1 MNNDIQLIL
10 KKYNKLLSNIDYKI
24 NSITNQIALNHQLIN
39 NLENSTP
46 SKSKS
51 KKWIIYACLTFL
63 FIISGIF
70 IIFNP
75 IMISSLTIFQNFLL
89 SSIVNGVFLFA
100 SGNMFYKTFKNYS
113 HKMDFTIIETL
124 KVNNS
129 KLLNEKEKLVLNR
142 QEIIEM
148 KKNIDELKEY
158 YLKEYKNT
166 YHVEYNDLT
175 NQYIKKRKF

>member
-1 MNNDIQLIL
+1 MNNDIQLVL

-158 YLKEYKNT
+158 YLKEYKST

-175 NQYIKKRKF
+175 NHYIKKRKF

>member
-1 MNNDIQLIL
+1 
-10 KKYNKLLSNIDYKI
+10 
-24 NSITNQIALNHQLIN
+24 
-39 NLENSTP
+39 
-46 SKSKS
+46 
-51 KKWIIYACLTFL
+51 
-63 FIISGIF
+63 
-70 IIFNP
+70 
-75 IMISSLTIFQNFLL
+75 
-89 SSIVNGVFLFA
+89 
-100 SGNMFYKTFKNYS
+100 
-113 HKMDFTIIETL
+113 MDFTIIETL

-129 KLLNEKEKLVLNR
+129 RLLNEKEKLVLNR

>member
-1 MNNDIQLIL
+1 MNNDIQLVL

-24 NSITNQIALNHQLIN
+24 NSITSQIALNHQLIH

-46 SKSKS
+46 SNSKS

-89 SSIVNGVFLFA
+89 SSIVNGIFLFA
-100 SGNMFYKTFKNYS
+100 SRNMFYKTFKNYS
-113 HKMDFTIIETL
+113 PKMDFTIIETL

-166 YHVEYNDLT
+166 YHVEYNDLA
-175 NQYIKKRKF
+175 NRYIKKRKF

>member
-1 MNNDIQLIL
+1 MNNDIQLVL

-24 NSITNQIALNHQLIN
+24 NLITNQIALNHQLIN
-39 NLENSTP
+39 NLENSTH

-51 KKWIIYACLTFL
+51 KKWIIYAFLTFL
-63 FIISGIF
+63 FVISGIF

-75 IMISSLTIFQNFLL
+75 ITISSLTIFQNFLL
-89 SSIVNGVFLFA
+89 SSIVNGIFLFA
-100 SGNMFYKTFKNYS
+100 SSNMFYKTFKNYS
-113 HKMDFTIIETL
+113 NKMDFTIIEAL
-124 KVNNS
+124 KANNS